1 MEKELANEIE
11 HTADELLRVI
21 DRFAQSA
28 FNTAPFEGSWTPG
41 QVVEHVALYASGIL
55 RTVEGSTGPTERD
68 PGQMVA
74 PIREMFLNFNTKMQ
88 SPDFILPSDG
98 PKDKSAMMQALKES
112 FTGMARVARSEDLL
126 VTCLGFSMPTVGH
139 MTRLEWLSFVVVHTQ
154 RHIWQLK
161 KMAVMAGAGD

>member
-1 MEKELANEIE
+1 MEKELTREIE
-11 HTADELLRVI
+11 HTADELLQVI
-21 DRFAQSA
+21 ERFARST
-28 FNTAPFEGSWTPG
+28 FNTVPFEGSWTPG
-41 QVVEHVALYASGIL
+41 QVVEHIALYASGAL

-74 PIREMFLNFNTKMQ
+74 PIRDMFLNYNTKMQ
-88 SPDFILPSDG
+88 SPDFILPSDE
-98 PKDKSAMMQALKES
+98 PKDKAAMMESLKNS
-112 FTGMARVARSEDLL
+112 FEGLARVAGSEDLY

-161 KMAVMAGAGD
+161 KMAVIGR

>member
-1 MEKELANEIE
+1 
-11 HTADELLRVI
+11 
-21 DRFAQSA
+21 
-28 FNTAPFEGSWTPG
+28 
-41 QVVEHVALYASGIL
+41 
-55 RTVEGSTGPTERD
+55 
-68 PGQMVA
+68 
-74 PIREMFLNFNTKMQ
+74 
-88 SPDFILPSDG
+88 
-98 PKDKSAMMQALKES
+98 MMQALKES